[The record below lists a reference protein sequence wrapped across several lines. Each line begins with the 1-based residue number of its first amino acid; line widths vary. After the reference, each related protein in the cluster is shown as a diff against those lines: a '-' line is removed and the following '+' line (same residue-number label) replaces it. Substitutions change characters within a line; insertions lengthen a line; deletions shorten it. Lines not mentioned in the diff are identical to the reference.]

1 MKPSKRPSSSALH
14 SYGELVETTTQLTKN
29 IRLLEKKIKIMEKK
43 LNERRPIKLNTL
55 NKDKI
60 YSSRMIS

>member
-1 MKPSKRPSSSALH
+1 MKPSTRPSSSSLH
-14 SYGELVETTTQLTKN
+14 GYGELVETTAQLTKN

-43 LNERRPIKLNTL
+43 LNERRPMKLNIP

-60 YSSRMIS
+60 CSSRMIS